1 MKKIIFTIILLIL
14 TFITNFSPLQKAYAK
29 SNVINV
35 GFSDVKGFSQFID
48 GKYTGY
54 LYEYLMEISKF
65 TGWKYN
71 FIECTP
77 DEITTKLL
85 NGEIDLAG
93 AMLKN
98 DITETLFDFPEYDIG
113 ASYYTLSVLKNNTTI
128 VETDYETLNNI
139 TVGVVEGSSAIN
151 KFYEFCDNNNIKNV
165 NIIEYDKNSD
175 NILHTALKNK
185 EIDAI
190 LAKDLLASKDERV
203 VTKFSSRPYY
213 LATTKG
219 NDSIIKELN
228 YSISQIRQ
236 ISPSYSITLY
246 NKYFHLEESYHL
258 ALTQDEIEFLS
269 GIKKIKAVYVDNF
282 VPIQNW
288 SSKNKKPE
296 GISIDVSNIISEKL
310 NIDIDLEAVSSFEE
324 ALNLIKENKTDILIG
339 IPNNYSFM
347 NEYNLYMTKSYIS
360 APIFK
365 IENKLTVNTAESDK
379 ILALPKNYL
388 YDLDISIDSIDDNNI
403 TYYNNVGECIDAVN
417 KGTADYTYGD
427 LYSVE
432 SNTRQKYYKNI
443 SVIYKNNLTNDICI
457 ALSNNTDVLLL
468 RIINKIIS
476 SISAEDLNTII
487 YQNTLYS
494 KTKITLQSFIY
505 SNYLQ
510 VMIFVVL
517 ILVTT
522 SLTTYIIMK
531 IRLQNKNKQN
541 SILKE
546 KSEKDAL
553 TGIFNRGTCKDLIS
567 NYLKNKDKDLYCA
580 FFIIDIDNFKGV
592 NDNLGHR
599 TGDDVLKDLAENL
612 KHLFRK
618 DDIVGRWGGD
628 EFIVFIKDL
637 SLNNLHIVYRIAT
650 DLCNSM
656 DKNIIYNNMS
666 QHISLSIGIAFTKDK
681 VNFNE
686 LYQKA
691 DEVLYTVKENG
702 KNGFSSNMM
711 NNHIFD

>member
-1 MKKIIFTIILLIL
+1 MRKIIYAILLLML
-14 TFITNFSPLQKAYAK
+14 TFIMNFYPLQIAYAD
-29 SNVINV
+29 STVINV
-35 GFSDVKGFSQFID
+35 GFSDVEGFSQFID

-77 DEITTKLL
+77 DEITTKLQS
-85 NGEIDLAG
+85 GEIALAG

-98 DITETLFDFPEYDIG
+98 DFTETLFDFPEYDIG

-128 VETDYETLNNI
+128 VETDYETLNDIN
-139 TVGVVEGSSAIN
+139 VGVVKGSSAID
-151 KFYEFCDNNNIKNV
+151 KFYKFCDNNNIKNIK
-165 NIIEYDKNSD
+165 IIEYDKSSD
-175 NILHTALKNK
+175 DILHTALKNK

-190 LAKDLLASKDERV
+190 LAKDLLLSKDERV
-203 VTKFSSRPYY
+203 VTKFASRPYY

-236 ISPSYSITLY
+236 INPNYSITLY
-246 NKYFHLEESYHL
+246 NKYFQIEDIYHL
-258 ALTQDEIEFLS
+258 SLTQDEIDFLKS
-269 GIKKIKAVYVDNF
+269 IKKIKALYVDDF

-296 GISIDVSNIISEKL
+296 GISVDISDIISEKL
-310 NIDIDLEAVSSFEE
+310 NIDIELEAVSNFEK
-324 ALNLIKENKTDILIG
+324 ALNRIKEHKADILIG

-365 IENKLTVNTAESDK
+365 IENKFTVDVVESDK
-379 ILALPKNYL
+379 VLALPKKYL
-388 YDLDISIDSIDDNNI
+388 YDLDISLDNIDSSKII
-403 TYYNNVGECIDAVN
+403 YYNNVGECIDAVN
-417 KGTADYTYGD
+417 KGIADYTYGD
-427 LYSVE
+427 LYSIE

-443 SVIYKNNLTNDICI
+443 SVIYKNTLTNDICI
-457 ALSNNTDVLLL
+457 GLSNDSDVMLL
-468 RIINKIIS
+468 RIINKIIN
-476 SISAEDLNTII
+476 SIPAEQLNTII

-494 KTKITLQSFIY
+494 KNKITLQSFIY
-505 SNYLQ
+505 SNYLE
-510 VMIFVVL
+510 VMIFVIL
-517 ILVTT
+517 ILVIT

-546 KSEKDAL
+546 KSEKDSL

-567 NYLKNKDKDLYCA
+567 DYLENKDSDLYGV

-592 NDNLGHR
+592 NDNLGHK

-612 KHLFRK
+612 TRLFRNS
-618 DDIVGRWGGD
+618 DIVGRWGGD
-628 EFIVFIKDL
+628 EFIVFMKDL
-637 SLNNLHIVYRIAT
+637 DFSSLHIVYEIAT
-650 DLCNSM
+650 DLCKSM
-656 DKNIIYNNMS
+656 NKNVTYNDVS
-666 QHISLSIGIAFTKDK
+666 QHISLSIGIAFTKD
-681 VNFNE
+681 NIDFTE
-686 LYQKA
+686 LYEKA
-691 DEVLYTVKENG
+691 DEVLYIVKENG
-702 KNGFSSNMM
+702 KNGFSTNTI
-711 NNHIFD
+711 NN